1 MEKLRKSDSKELLE
15 IFGIHVPLLY
25 GEGEK
30 ALRGLQL
37 EILQNIRMT
46 QYFRGIQA
54 ISFAIHGMSWL
65 GLRTSSRT
73 ALTWNHY
80 IRFNM
85 IHQCSILLK

>member
-1 MEKLRKSDSKELLE
+1 MEKLRKSDSKKLLG

-30 ALRGLQL
+30 ALLGLQL
-37 EILQNIRMT
+37 EILQNIQMT

-54 ISFAIHGMSWL
+54 ISFSIHSMSWL

-85 IHQCSILLK
+85 IHQYSILLK

>member
-54 ISFAIHGMSWL
+54 ISFSIHSMSWL
-65 GLRTSSRT
+65 GLRASLRT